1 MAPIL
6 EGLNPESYDRSYSDG
21 ELLRRIRPMFT
32 ARRWPVMVI
41 AVSVVGAAAAGVA
54 VPILLARVVDT
65 AESVGESVRPL
76 VLAVVISGF
85 AAWLFTL
92 VQIRAVG
99 RLVGDV
105 VLDVRSRAFSA
116 VLRQDQAFF
125 DTHTSGSIASRVTS
139 DAQSFATL
147 LTLTL
152 SVTGQVLMVGIM
164 MLALLVIHPGLAVV
178 TGLVAALIVGV
189 SLAFRRVSRRVSQQ
203 QQRSLAEIH
212 SYVQETLRGIAVARN
227 FRREKSTH
235 DGLVEVNR
243 HWFRATLRMN
253 RLFSGIFP
261 LLITLTGLG
270 TVAVAW
276 LGGRNAAAGGLSA
289 GEWALFFE
297 ALTLFWFPLTA
308 IASYWSQFQQGL
320 AAAERIFALV
330 DRTPGVVQR
339 SELPVPEMAG
349 RIEFEKVTFGYGDG
363 EPVLRDCD
371 LVIGA
376 GETVA
381 LVGRTGAGK
390 SSVVR
395 LIGRAYEFQSGRILV
410 DGRDIRELDLAQ
422 YRAHLGVVAQ
432 TPYLFSG
439 TVAEN
444 IGYGRPDADAEE
456 IAAAARSVASGDW
469 VDLLPQGLDTP
480 TTEGGRNLSTGQRQL
495 IALARVALQEPT
507 VFVLDEATASVDPL
521 TEALVQEGL
530 DALSA
535 DRTTIVVAHRLPT
548 VRKADR
554 IVVLDD
560 GEVVEQG
567 DHDTLLKRG
576 GAYAALYD
584 AYFRHQ
590 QPDYDPSAED
600 GTETGTGAAAGAAA
614 GRTTPSEVRD
624 VTAG

>member
-6 EGLNPESYDRSYSDG
+6 EGLNPESYDRAYSDG
-21 ELLRRIRPMFT
+21 ELLRRIRPLFT
-32 ARRWPVMVI
+32 ARRWVVVLIAVMVL
-41 AVSVVGAAAAGVA
+41 GTAAAGVTLPL
-54 VPILLARVVDT
+54 VLSMVVDT
-65 AESVGESVRPL
+65 ADSVGESVVPL
-76 VLAVVISGF
+76 VLAAVLSGV
-85 AAWLFTL
+85 AAWLFTF
-92 VQIRAVG
+92 VQARAVG

-105 VLDVRSRAFSA
+105 VLQMRDRAFRA

-125 DTHTSGSIASRVTS
+125 DTHTTGSIASRVTS
-139 DAQSFATL
+139 DTQAFATL

-152 SVTGQVLMVGIM
+152 NVVGQILMVGIM
-164 MLALLVIHPGLAVV
+164 LLALFVVNSGLAVV
-178 TGLVAALIVGV
+178 TGLVAVVIVRV
-189 SLAFRRVSRRVSQQ
+189 SLLFRRVSRRASQQ

-227 FRREKSTH
+227 FRREKSTY

-243 HWFRATLRMN
+243 RWFRATLRMN

-261 LLITLTGLG
+261 LLLTLTGLG

-297 ALTLFWFPLTA
+297 ALTMFWFPLTA

-330 DRTPGVVQR
+330 DRTPGVVQKA
-339 SELPVPEMAG
+339 ELPVPELHG
-349 RIEFEKVTFGYGDG
+349 RIEFQGVTFGYGDG
-363 EPVLRDCD
+363 DPVLKECD
-371 LVIGA
+371 LVIRP

-381 LVGRTGAGK
+381 LVGHTGAGK
-390 SSVVR
+390 SSIVR
-395 LIGRAYEFQSGRILV
+395 LIGRAYEFQAGRILV
-410 DGRDIRELDLAQ
+410 DGRDLRELDLAQ

-439 TVAEN
+439 TVGEN
-444 IGYGRPDADAEE
+444 IGHGREGAGPAEIE
-456 IAAAARSVASGDW
+456 AAARAVAGGDW
-469 VDLLPQGLDTP
+469 VDLLPEGLGTP

-495 IALARVALQEPT
+495 IALSRVVLQDPA

-530 DALSA
+530 DTLSA
-535 DRTTIVVAHRLPT
+535 GRTTIVVAHRLPT

-554 IVVLDD
+554 IVVLDH
-560 GEVVEQG
+560 GVVVEQG

-576 GAYAALYD
+576 GAYAELYD

-590 QPDYDPSAED
+590 QPDFDPAATDPSGDAGRREVLD
-600 GTETGTGAAAGAAA
+600 AAAG
-614 GRTTPSEVRD
+614 
-624 VTAG
+624 